1 MSGGVGNNLY
11 FCVMKNRFLFLL
23 CLSAILCACHHK
35 SDPFFGTWTV
45 DKVNVQFDEQHSTPE
60 LVKQIGE
67 MERQNVISIAADST
81 LTLKGMDDLVQG
93 RLSLKSDGTLL
104 LEGVAFGQWKD
115 EMLITKTTSPL
126 GEVVVRYKKVK

>member
-1 MSGGVGNNLY
+1 
-11 FCVMKNRFLFLL
+11 MKSKFLL
-23 CLSAILCACHHK
+23 FIGLTFALCACHPK
-35 SDPFFGTWTV
+35 SDPLFGTWTV

-67 MERQNVISIAADST
+67 MERQNVISIAADSI
-81 LTLKGMDDLVQG
+81 LIFKGMDDLVQG

-115 EMLITKTTSPL
+115 ETLITQTTSPL
-126 GEVVVRYKKVK
+126 GEVVVRYKKAK

>member
-23 CLSAILCACHHK
+23 CLSAMLCACHHK
-35 SDPFFGTWTV
+35 ADPLFGTWTV

-67 MERQNVISIAADST
+67 MERQNVISITADSI
-81 LTLKGMDDLVQG
+81 LTFKGMDDSLQG
-93 RLSLKSDGTLL
+93 RLSLKNDGTLL
-104 LEGVAFGQWKD
+104 LDNADFGQWKD
-115 EMLITKTTSPL
+115 GQIITRTGSPL
-126 GEVVVRYKKVK
+126 GEVTVSYRKK

>member
-1 MSGGVGNNLY
+1 MSGGVGNNVY

-23 CLSAILCACHHK
+23 CLSAMLCACHHK

-81 LTLKGMDDLVQG
+81 LTFKGMDTEWQDKMS
-93 RLSLKSDGTLL
+93 LSGDGTLICN
-104 LEGVAFGQWKD
+104 GDSFGIWKD
-115 EMLITKTTSPL
+115 GQIITRTGSPL
-126 GEVVVRYKKVK
+126 GEVTVSYRKK